1 MSKSLSIL
9 GGVAIAGVLAAGGWF
24 ASERSRAS
32 LVTAARVTAA
42 RADEATSARSG
53 IQILPDIV
61 LGQADA
67 PVTVIEYAS
76 YTCPHCGEWYDTEYD
91 KLKSQYIDTGKVRFI
106 QREMYFNR
114 FDLWA
119 GLIAQCGGEFR
130 YYAIANMLYEKQKD
144 WIGDGKQQTI
154 SDNLR
159 KIGLQAGLGKAQID
173 SCMKDETRAEQMVA
187 TFQKNAA
194 ADQIDATPTFIINGR
209 KHSNSVWDD
218 MKKIIDDD
226 LAKATN

>member
-1 MSKSLSIL
+1 MSKSISIL
-9 GGVAIAGVLAAGGWF
+9 GGVAVAGVLAACVWF
-24 ASERSRAS
+24 ASEHSRAS
-32 LVTAARVTAA
+32 LVTAAG
-42 RADEATSARSG
+42 ADEATSTRSG
-53 IQILPDIV
+53 IQTLPDIV

-130 YYAIANMLYEKQKD
+130 YYAIAGMLYEKQKD

-159 KIGLQAGLGKAQID
+159 KTGLQAGLSKARID
-173 SCMKDETRAEQMVA
+173 ICMKDETRAEQMVA

-226 LAKATN
+226 LAKATS